1 MNRHKRAL
9 QIFIL
14 YEFVS
19 LGVVNFDTR
28 CENNNV
34 VNFDTR
40 CAPFREALEDL
51 EETSASQR
59 RRLVSGAENKN
70 SFLWRYER
78 WMNGGEM
85 CFIQYCALQCQS
97 FHKGWR
103 CNCSE
108 HIIKLEQWTPTK
120 NICGQRWDFVPTG
133 KTPALHPEKTKNDFL
148 DISSESLF

>member
-70 SFLWRYER
+70 SFL
-78 WMNGGEM
+78 
-85 CFIQYCALQCQS
+85 
-97 FHKGWR
+97 
-103 CNCSE
+103 
-108 HIIKLEQWTPTK
+108 
-120 NICGQRWDFVPTG
+120 
-133 KTPALHPEKTKNDFL
+133 
-148 DISSESLF
+148 